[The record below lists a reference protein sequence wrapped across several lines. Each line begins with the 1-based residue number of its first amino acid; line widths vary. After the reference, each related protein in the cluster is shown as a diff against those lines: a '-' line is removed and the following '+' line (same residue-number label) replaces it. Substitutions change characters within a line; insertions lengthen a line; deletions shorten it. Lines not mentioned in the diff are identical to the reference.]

1 MTQTYHSDLAS
12 MNAHLTRAREYLRIV
27 LAERNR
33 LEIEVETLQ
42 RDLAQSTKA
51 YDDRNEMYEDL
62 LHNCTADMRETLQQ
76 VRDQLKAETER
87 NEMSENQLRKERDSL
102 AVKLEDEERYADAL
116 HDSLSDMKITLQRVN
131 DELLVERDANTIL
144 NAEIHKIHEKHR
156 KESAQLRYDL
166 GAMYLL
172 RDELRA
178 ERDSLATERDSLAT
192 ERDSLATE
200 RDHLAADLQKEKTK
214 YKEACA
220 ELREE
225 FDAHTQTLMESS
237 QLRSSMKRTVEK
249 YNELR
254 YHQDQDEDED
264 KDSIS

>member
-1 MTQTYHSDLAS
+1 MTQTYHSDLTN
-12 MNAHLTRAREYLRIV
+12 MNAHLTHARESLRIV

-42 RDLAQSTKA
+42 RDLARSTKA

-62 LHNCTADMRETLQQ
+62 LYNCTADMRETLQQ

-102 AVKLEDEERYADAL
+102 AVKLADEERYADAL
-116 HDSLSDMKITLQRVN
+116 HDSLSDMKILLQRVN
-131 DELLVERDANTIL
+131 DELLDERDANTIL
-144 NAEIHKIHEKHR
+144 NAEIQTIHEKNR
-156 KESAQLRYDL
+156 KETAQLRYDL

-172 RDELRA
+172 RDEIRA
-178 ERDSLATERDSLAT
+178 ERDQVATERDQ
-192 ERDSLATE
+192 
-200 RDHLAADLQKEKTK
+200 LAADLQKENTK

-254 YHQDQDEDED
+254 YRDQDDD

>member
-1 MTQTYHSDLAS
+1 MQP
-12 MNAHLTRAREYLRIV
+12 
-27 LAERNR
+27 RN
-33 LEIEVETLQ
+33 
-42 RDLAQSTKA
+42 
-51 YDDRNEMYEDL
+51 
-62 LHNCTADMRETLQQ
+62 
-76 VRDQLKAETER
+76 
-87 NEMSENQLRKERDSL
+87 KERDSL

-192 ERDSLATE
+192 ERD
-200 RDHLAADLQKEKTK
+200 HLAADLQKEKTK

-254 YHQDQDEDED
+254 YHQDQDQDQD